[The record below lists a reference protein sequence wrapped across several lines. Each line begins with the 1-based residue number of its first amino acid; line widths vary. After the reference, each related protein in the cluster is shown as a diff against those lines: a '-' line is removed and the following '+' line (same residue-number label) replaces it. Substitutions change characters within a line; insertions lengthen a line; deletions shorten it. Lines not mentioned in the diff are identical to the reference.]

1 MVVSHEKGWRPLR
14 LNKKLVEKTQE
25 SMASVLPIT
34 AIVLLL
40 SITIAPLDP
49 GTLVLFLFGAILLV
63 GGMGL
68 FTLGV
73 DMSMIPMGEGVG
85 STISKHTRLIVPIA
99 VYFLLG
105 VLTTMAEP
113 DLQVLSKQVSSINSA
128 VLIITVAVGV
138 GLFLVAATLRV
149 RWGIPLRRLLL
160 VLYFAVF
167 ALAFLAP
174 GNFIPVSFD
183 SGGVTT
189 GPVTV
194 PFIMSLG
201 LGIASTRSDKNSA
214 SDSFGLIS
222 LCSIGPILC
231 VLLLGIIY
239 KPTEAAP
246 SVGVVPD
253 VSTTA
258 RAARYFVESFPTY
271 LEEVATALLP
281 VAGLFLIFQILTRHF
296 KRGQMLRIGAGLL
309 YTYLGLVLFLCGVN
323 VGFMPAG
330 QLIGAAIAEGSAKW
344 LLVPIGM
351 LIGYY
356 IVKAEPAVTVLTKQV
371 EEVSN
376 GSISQR
382 AMGLAMSIGVC
393 VSVGLAMVRV
403 LTGLNIFWL
412 LIPGYAVSL
421 GLTFLVPS
429 IFTGIAFDSG
439 GVASGPMTATFLLP
453 FAQGACQSLGGNMM
467 TDAFGIVAMVA
478 MTPLVTIQVMGLSSI
493 IHHKLARRRLRSR
506 MERVEDAVLYF
517 D

>member
-1 MVVSHEKGWRPLR
+1 MRINKQLTEKIR
-14 LNKKLVEKTQE
+14 E
-25 SMASVLPIT
+25 SMASVLPIP
-34 AIVLLL
+34 AIVFLL

-68 FTLGV
+68 FTMGV
-73 DMSMIPMGEGVG
+73 DMSMIPMGDGMGVA
-85 STISKHTRLIVPIA
+85 ISKNKFFLLPIA

-113 DLQVLSKQVSSINSA
+113 DLQVLANQVPAIDNM
-128 VLIITVAVGV
+128 VLILTVAVGV
-138 GLFLVAATLRV
+138 GLFLVIAAMRI
-149 RWGIPLRRLLL
+149 RNGIPLRRLLL
-160 VLYFAVF
+160 LFYFVVF

-174 GNFIPVSFD
+174 RNFIPVSFD

-189 GPVTV
+189 GPITV

-239 KPTEAAP
+239 QPQEAASHLSIIP
-246 SVGVVPD
+246 TIPD
-253 VSTTA
+253 TA
-258 RAARYFVESFPTY
+258 NAAQFFITALPTY
-271 LEEVATALLP
+271 FEEVARALLP
-281 VAGLFLIFQILTRHF
+281 IAGMFLVFQAITRRF
-296 KRGQMLRIGAGLL
+296 KRGKLMRIATGLL
-309 YTYLGLVLFLCGVN
+309 YTYVGLVLFLCGVN

-330 QLIGAAIAEGSAKW
+330 QLIGATIASGPSKW
-344 LLVPIGM
+344 LLIPIGM

-356 IVKAEPAVTVLTKQV
+356 IVKAEPAVAVLTKQV

-376 GSISQR
+376 GSISHK
-382 AMGLAMSIGVC
+382 AMGLALSAGVC
-393 VSVGLAMVRV
+393 VSVGLSMVRV

-412 LIPGYAVSL
+412 LIPGYAISL
-421 GLTFLVPS
+421 GLTFLVPN

-453 FAQGACQSLGGNMM
+453 FAQGACHALGGSMM

-478 MTPLVTIQVMGLSSI
+478 MTPLVTIQVMGLSSVVR
-493 IHHKLARRRLRSR
+493 HKLARRRLRSR
-506 MERVEDAVLYF
+506 MERVEDVILYF

>member
-1 MVVSHEKGWRPLR
+1 MRINKQLTEKI
-14 LNKKLVEKTQE
+14 QE

-34 AIVLLL
+34 AIVFLL

-68 FTLGV
+68 FTMGV
-73 DMSMIPMGEGVG
+73 DMSMIPMGDGMGVA
-85 STISKHTRLIVPIA
+85 ISKNKFFLLPIA

-113 DLQVLSKQVSSINSA
+113 DLQVLANQVPAIDNM
-128 VLIITVAVGV
+128 VLILTVAVGV
-138 GLFLVAATLRV
+138 GLFLVIAAMRI
-149 RWGIPLRRLLL
+149 RNGIPLRRLLL
-160 VLYFAVF
+160 LFYFVVF

-174 GNFIPVSFD
+174 RNFIPVSFD

-189 GPVTV
+189 GPITV

-239 KPTEAAP
+239 QPQEAASHLSIIP
-246 SVGVVPD
+246 TIPD
-253 VSTTA
+253 TA
-258 RAARYFVESFPTY
+258 NAAQFFITAFPTY
-271 LEEVATALLP
+271 FEEVARALLP
-281 VAGLFLIFQILTRHF
+281 IAGMFLVFQAITRRF
-296 KRGQMLRIGAGLL
+296 KRGKLMRIATGLL
-309 YTYLGLVLFLCGVN
+309 YTYVGLVLFLCGVN

-330 QLIGAAIAEGSAKW
+330 QLIGATIASGPSKW
-344 LLVPIGM
+344 LLIPIGM

-356 IVKAEPAVTVLTKQV
+356 IVKAEPAVAVLTKQV

-376 GSISQR
+376 GSISHK
-382 AMGLAMSIGVC
+382 AMGLALSAGVC
-393 VSVGLAMVRV
+393 VSVGLSMVRV

-412 LIPGYAVSL
+412 LIPGYAISL
-421 GLTFLVPS
+421 GLTFLVPN

-453 FAQGACQSLGGNMM
+453 FAQGACHALGGSMM

-478 MTPLVTIQVMGLSSI
+478 MTPLVTIQVMGLSSVVR
-493 IHHKLARRRLRSR
+493 HKLARRRLRSR
-506 MERVEDAVLYF
+506 RERVEDVILYF

>member
-1 MVVSHEKGWRPLR
+1 MRINRHLMEKIR
-14 LNKKLVEKTQE
+14 E

-34 AIVLLL
+34 AIVFLL

-85 STISKHTRLIVPIA
+85 STLSKSRHLIIPLM

-113 DLQVLSKQVSSINSA
+113 DLQVLSKQVPAINST
-128 VLIITVAVGV
+128 VLVVTVAVGV
-138 GLFLVAATLRV
+138 GLFLVAATV
-149 RWGIPLRRLLL
+149 RIRRGVPLRRMLL

-167 ALAFLAP
+167 ALAAAAP

-189 GPVTV
+189 GPITV

-239 KPTEAAP
+239 KPQEAASHLSVIP
-246 SVGVVPD
+246 SIP
-253 VSTTA
+253 TTA
-258 RAARYFVESFPTY
+258 QAAQYFIQSFPTY
-271 LEEVATALLP
+271 LREVAMALLP
-281 VAGLFLIFQILTRHF
+281 VAGLFLVFQLLTRRF
-296 KRGQMLRIGAGLL
+296 KRGQLIRIVTGLL

-330 QLIGAAIAEGSAKW
+330 QLIGATIANGVKW

-356 IVKAEPAVTVLTKQV
+356 IVKAEPAVSVLTKQV
-371 EEVSN
+371 EEISN

-393 VSVGLAMVRV
+393 VSVGLAMIRV

-412 LIPGYAVSL
+412 LIPGYAISL

-453 FAQGACQSLGGNMM
+453 FAQGACHALGGNMM

-506 MERVEDAVLYF
+506 MELVEDMVLYF

>member
-1 MVVSHEKGWRPLR
+1 MRINRHLM
-14 LNKKLVEKTQE
+14 EKTRE

-34 AIVLLL
+34 AIVFLL

-85 STISKHTRLIVPIA
+85 STLSKSRYLIIPLT

-113 DLQVLSKQVSSINSA
+113 DLQVLSKQVPAINST
-128 VLIITVAVGV
+128 VLVVTVAVGV
-138 GLFLVAATLRV
+138 GLFLVAATMRIRRGV
-149 RWGIPLRRLLL
+149 PLRRMLL

-167 ALAFLAP
+167 VLAAAAP

-189 GPVTV
+189 GPITV

-239 KPTEAAP
+239 KPQEAASHLSVIP
-246 SVGVVPD
+246 SIP
-253 VSTTA
+253 TTA
-258 RAARYFVESFPTY
+258 QAAQYFIQSFPTY
-271 LEEVATALLP
+271 LREVAMALLP
-281 VAGLFLIFQILTRHF
+281 VAGLFLVFQLLTRRF
-296 KRGQMLRIGAGLL
+296 KRGQLIRIVTGLL

-330 QLIGAAIAEGSAKW
+330 QLIGATIAGGVKW

-356 IVKAEPAVTVLTKQV
+356 IVKAEPAVSVLTKQV
-371 EEVSN
+371 EEISN

-412 LIPGYAVSL
+412 LIPGYAISL

-453 FAQGACQSLGGNMM
+453 FAQGACHALGGNMM

-506 MERVEDAVLYF
+506 MERVEDMVLYF

>member
-1 MVVSHEKGWRPLR
+1 MRINRHLM
-14 LNKKLVEKTQE
+14 EKTRE

-34 AIVLLL
+34 AIVFLL

-85 STISKHTRLIVPIA
+85 STLSKSRHLIIPLT

-113 DLQVLSKQVSSINSA
+113 DLQVLSKQVPAINST
-128 VLIITVAVGV
+128 VLVVTVAVGV
-138 GLFLVAATLRV
+138 GLFLVIAAMRI
-149 RWGIPLRRLLL
+149 RNGIPLRRLLL
-160 VLYFAVF
+160 LFYFVVF

-174 GNFIPVSFD
+174 RNFIPVSFD

-189 GPVTV
+189 GPITV

-239 KPTEAAP
+239 QPQEAASHLSIIP
-246 SVGVVPD
+246 TIPD
-253 VSTTA
+253 TA
-258 RAARYFVESFPTY
+258 NAAQFFITAFPTY
-271 LEEVATALLP
+271 FEEVARALLP
-281 VAGLFLIFQILTRHF
+281 IAGMFLVFQAITRRF
-296 KRGQMLRIGAGLL
+296 KRGKLMRIATGLL
-309 YTYLGLVLFLCGVN
+309 YTYVGLVLFLCGVN

-330 QLIGAAIAEGSAKW
+330 QLIGATIASGPSKW
-344 LLVPIGM
+344 LLIPIGM

-356 IVKAEPAVTVLTKQV
+356 IVKAEPAVAVLTKQV

-376 GSISQR
+376 GSISHK
-382 AMGLAMSIGVC
+382 AMGLALSAGVC
-393 VSVGLAMVRV
+393 VSVGLSMVRV

-412 LIPGYAVSL
+412 LIPGYAISL
-421 GLTFLVPS
+421 GLTFLVPN

-453 FAQGACQSLGGNMM
+453 FAQGACHALGGSMM

-478 MTPLVTIQVMGLSSI
+478 MTPLVTIQVMGLSSVVR
-493 IHHKLARRRLRSR
+493 HKLARRRLRSR
-506 MERVEDAVLYF
+506 MERVEDVILYF

>member
-1 MVVSHEKGWRPLR
+1 MR
-14 LNKKLVEKTQE
+14 LNRKLVEKTQE

-34 AIVLLL
+34 AIVFLL
-40 SITIAPLDP
+40 SITVAPLDP

-85 STISKHTRLIVPIA
+85 STISKSKFWIVPVV

-113 DLQVLSKQVSSINSA
+113 DLQVLSKQVPAISSM
-128 VLIITVAVGV
+128 VLIVTVAVGV
-138 GLFLVAATLRV
+138 GLFLVAATLRI
-149 RWGIPLRRLLL
+149 RWGVPLRRLL
-160 VLYFAVF
+160 VILYFAVF

-189 GPVTV
+189 GPITV

-201 LGIASTRSDKNSA
+201 LGIASTRSDKNSS

-231 VLLLGIIY
+231 VLMLGIIY
-239 KPTEAAP
+239 KPQEAASHLTVIP
-246 SVGVVPD
+246 AISN
-253 VSTTA
+253 TA
-258 RAARYFVESFPTY
+258 KAARYFISSFPTY
-271 LEEVATALLP
+271 LEEVAIALLP
-281 VAGLFLIFQILTRHF
+281 VAGMFLVFQLFTRRF
-296 KRGQMLRIGAGLL
+296 KRGQLMRIAAGLL

-330 QLIGAAIAEGSAKW
+330 QLIGATIAMGSHSW

-356 IVKAEPAVTVLTKQV
+356 IVKAEPAVSVLAKQV
-371 EEVSN
+371 EEISN
-376 GSISQR
+376 GSISQKS
-382 AMGLAMSIGVC
+382 MGLAMSIGVC
-393 VSVGLAMVRV
+393 VSVGLAMIRV

-412 LIPGYAVSL
+412 LIPGYAISL

-453 FAQGACQSLGGNMM
+453 FAQGACHAIGGNMM

-506 MERVEDAVLYF
+506 MERVEDVVLYF